1 MSGIVGIVSLKGHTV
16 SQTDLTAML
25 DTLAH
30 RGTDGVNSWLKGTV
44 GMGHRMLWSTPE
56 SLLET
61 LPLVKPPKSS
71 AKDLEQDA
79 TEDLTEN
86 LVLTADARIDN
97 RDELLTELDLGNRPL
112 EKIPD
117 SDFILAA
124 YQKWGIDCPQHLLG
138 AFAFAIWDA
147 SKQSLFC
154 ARDHLGVKPF
164 YYSYQADHS
173 FSFASEIKALLA
185 LPQIP
190 HRINEIR
197 LGDYLAL
204 MMNDKT
210 ITSYCDILRLPP
222 AHSLLVSPSELKLW
236 SYWSLNPDYELKLDS
251 DEAYAEAFQKIFTEA
266 VRCRLRSAF
275 SLGAHLSGGLDSS
288 SITCVARQLLA
299 DSEDT
304 TLHTF
309 SNIFD
314 DVPECDER
322 PYINAV
328 LEQGGLTPHY
338 VQADQF
344 GPLADTKEI
353 WQYEDEAL
361 LGPSH
366 SYPWH
371 LNRAAQEAGV
381 RVVLDGLDGDT
392 TVSHG
397 ITRLVE
403 LAQQGAWTDFC
414 TEAEGLAKN
423 FDRSPRSI
431 LKNYGYPTLQ
441 RWGKSWQWLSLV
453 NAIRVLHQHFGISR
467 KQMLVQFGLKPF
479 IQSFTSRLTHPTPS
493 KQTQATPEKVAYP
506 DLIKQ
511 AFAEKIGLDCR
522 IQACAPPPSAPST
535 SREHHWQ
542 SLTHGILPL
551 ILEQLDR
558 SAAAFS
564 LEVRHPFMDKRL
576 IEFCLAL
583 PAEQKLNQGWSR
595 IILRRAL
602 AGILPDEVQWR
613 GGKAI
618 MTANFLHGLRVRDR
632 QQLEDVM
639 LNQVA
644 ILEPYVNIDVLKAAY
659 HRMISSQQVKDQD
672 NMMVWRAVIL
682 ALWLQRY

>member
-61 LPLVKPPKSS
+61 LPLVEPSQS
-71 AKDLEQDA
+71 LAKDLEQ
-79 TEDLTEN
+79 ELTEE
-86 LVLTADARIDN
+86 LTERWVLTADARIDN
-97 RDELLTELDLGNRPL
+97 REELLTKLDLGNRPL

-190 HRINEIR
+190 HRINEVR

-344 GPLADTKEI
+344 GPLADTKDI

-371 LNRAAQEAGV
+371 LNRAAQQAGV
-381 RVVLDGLDGDT
+381 RIVLDGLDGDT

-397 ITRLVE
+397 IARLTD
-403 LAQQGAWTDFC
+403 LAHQGDWKTFC
-414 TEAEGLAKN
+414 EEAYGVAKN
-423 FDRSPRSI
+423 FGESSRSI
-431 LKNYGYPTLQ
+431 LKNYGFPTLQ
-441 RWGKSWQWLSLV
+441 KWGETRQWLPLFK
-453 NAIRVLHQHFGISR
+453 AIQVIHAHFGISR
-467 KQMLVQFGLKPF
+467 KQMLRSFGLKPLF
-479 IQSFTSRLTHPTPS
+479 SELTQRFRS
-493 KQTQATPEKVAYP
+493 NNIQATPVKVAYP
-506 DLIKQ
+506 KLVKPS
-511 AFAEKIGLDCR
+511 FAEKINLDCR
-522 IQACAPPPSAPST
+522 IQANDQTSPASST
-535 SREHHWQ
+535 PREQHWQ
-542 SLTHGILPL
+542 SLNHGVLAL

-558 SAAAFS
+558 CAAAFS

-576 IEFCLAL
+576 VEFCLAL
-583 PAEQKLNQGWSR
+583 PAEQKLNQGWTR
-595 IILRRAL
+595 MVLRRAMTD
-602 AGILPDEVQWR
+602 ILPDSVQWR
-613 GGKAI
+613 GGKAN
-618 MTANFLHGLRVRDR
+618 MTANLVHGLQVRDR
-632 QQLEDVM
+632 KQLDDIM
-639 LNQVA
+639 LNQLDIV
-644 ILEPYVNIDVLKAAY
+644 EPYINLDVLKASYDRLISTQKVKAKDS
-659 HRMISSQQVKDQD
+659 MI
-672 NMMVWRAVIL
+672 VWQAVIL
-682 ALWLQRY
+682 ALWLQRS